1 MTSTASPVIRRF
13 SVTGYSILVVALA
26 CVSAFLI
33 TTFRS
38 GMDILGVNVEYVWL
52 IWGMCVIAL
61 IIAVFTLHFSQ
72 KKSIG
77 EEHEQ
82 YLPQKIIGRD
92 KQLDKKK
99 TTSTENHRIILQHL
113 HYALHQQHDR
123 LWNFKVHILLI
134 TGSVSDVER
143 LAPGLTNQLWQEDS
157 GTLLLWGGDPAS
169 QTDEN
174 WLIALKRL
182 RRRPADA
189 IIWVTSAADQLNDI
203 GGLPTTAQ
211 PSSAAMDATAH
222 ALSARC
228 NMLGW
233 RLPLF
238 VWSLHIRAGKQS
250 GRITQAVGFQTSTT
264 NNHDALLAA
273 LAADLIAQGTQ
284 QVAGSPQNHF
294 LLSLADQLARVPESI
309 TTLLSPL
316 QSVHRSLP
324 LAGMVFSPQ
333 SEGTALT
340 VPHHWIRD
348 NRWDA
353 LPASSNELPAH
364 LRPSRYGMQ
373 WNRILAAAACVLVV
387 LWGVGMLVSFA
398 ANRSIIGDA
407 VQVTENASDSS
418 QSLKQRLAAMGVLQ
432 DTIVQLQ
439 YRQEHGTPWYSRLG
453 LNQNEELLS
462 ALWPRY
468 RQAALPLLRDAAAL
482 QLTDALKAY
491 AALPPDSPLR
501 ETQSKQAY
509 TQLRLYLM
517 LTRPERIDPSWFSQT
532 LMQNWT
538 QRQGVDKAY
547 WQGAGSPLLAFYADN
562 LNAHPEWALKADP
575 ELVRQVR
582 ALLVR
587 QMGVT
592 NSESRQ
598 YQRVLAQV
606 AHQYADMRLA
616 DMTGDT
622 DAGRLFTTDEV
633 VPGMFTRQA
642 WEDGVK
648 PAIEKVARDRR
659 EEMDWVLSDAP
670 PPAGD
675 ASSPEAL
682 EARLTSRYF
691 ADYSAAW
698 LNFLNSL
705 RLQPA
710 PTLSDAIDQLTLM
723 ADVRQSPLVA
733 LMNTLSVQGR
743 TGQSGD
749 AIADSLVKSAQNL
762 LSREK
767 RPVIDQNS
775 GPSGPLDATFG
786 PLLALTDSQGSSSM
800 SLRTFLTRMTQVRL
814 RLQQVTN
821 AADPQAMT
829 QTLAQTVFQGK
840 TVDLT
845 DTRDYG
851 SLVAAGLG
859 QEWSGFGQTVF
870 VRPMEQAWQQVL
882 MPAAGSLN
890 AQWQQA
896 VVNEWNSAFGGRY
909 PFKNVSSEV
918 SLPLLAKYLNVENG
932 RITRFLQSRLSG
944 VLHREGTRWIPD
956 SINAQGLT
964 FNPAFLQA
972 LNQLSRISDVVFTNG
987 EAGLHFELRPG
998 TAADVMQTDL
1008 IIDNQK
1014 LTYMNQQPV
1023 WKRFTWPADTEA
1035 PGASLSWIS
1044 TKAGTRQYGDMPGSW
1059 GLIRLLD
1066 KAQVSANPGIS
1077 SSWQLT
1083 WQAPDGR
1090 PLNYILRTEAGEG
1103 PLALLKLRNFT
1114 LPADI
1119 FIISDTPDVP
1129 DETFVSEED
1138 S

>member
-1 MTSTASPVIRRF
+1 MKAVEDTVWRGNWGRFGLTIIITA
-13 SVTGYSILVVALA
+13 VVA
-26 CVSAFLI
+26 
-33 TTFRS
+33 
-38 GMDILGVNVEYVWL
+38 WL
-52 IWGMCVIAL
+52 IWNYGERIGLDTSGLKWLGFAGTMILVLFIRHGGIVRQAIQERWHRLQAKRKNVLPADEGRVIQTAARNVTVDTIRL
-61 IIAVFTLHFSQ
+61 AMRNLY
-72 KKSIG
+72 G
-77 EEHEQ
+77 
-82 YLPQKIIGRD
+82 
-92 KQLDKKK
+92 
-99 TTSTENHRIILQHL
+99 
-113 HYALHQQHDR
+113 R
-123 LWNFKVHILLI
+123 LWGRKTRILLI
-134 TGSVSDVER
+134 TGTAAEVEQ
-143 LAPGLTNQLWQEDS
+143 LTPGLPGQLWREDS
-157 GTLLLWGGDPAS
+157 GTLLLWGGDLNTPADS
-169 QTDEN
+169 A
-174 WLIALKRL
+174 WLTALRKL
-182 RRRPADA
+182 RRRPVDGLV
-189 IIWVTSAADQLNDI
+189 WVTSGIEQLSTP
-203 GGLPTTAQ
+203 GLEQ
-211 PSSAAMDATAH
+211 PLPMPSESTMDSLAH
-222 ALSARC
+222 AISIRMGA
-228 NMLGW
+228 LGW
-233 RLPLF
+233 KLPLY
-238 VWSLHIRAGKQS
+238 VWSLHPRAGKQQ
-250 GRITQAVGFQTSTT
+250 GRITQALGCQLPEIS
-264 NNHDALLAA
+264 NADALLEE
-273 LAADLIAQGTQ
+273 LTGRLISQGLQ
-284 QVAGSPQNHF
+284 QVAGNPQHHF
-294 LLSLADQLARVPESI
+294 LLGLAGQLSRNPESVTAMI
-309 TTLLSPL
+309 SAFRTP
-316 QSVHRSLP
+316 HRPLP
-324 LAGMVFSPQ
+324 LAGLIFSAP
-333 SEGTALT
+333 SGKVEGGI
-340 VPHHWIRD
+340 PHRWIRD

-364 LRPSRYGMQ
+364 LRPSRSGLQ
-373 WNRILAAAACVLVV
+373 WSRIFAAAACALVV
-387 LWGVGMLVSFA
+387 LWGAGMLVSFA
-398 ANRSIIGDA
+398 ANRSIISDA
-407 VQVTENASDSS
+407 VQVTENASDKS
-418 QSLKQRLAAMGVLQ
+418 QSLKQRLVALGVLQ
-432 DTIVQLQ
+432 DTIGQLQ

-453 LNQNEELLS
+453 LSQNEELLS

-468 RQAALPLLRDAAAL
+468 REAALPLLRDAAAL

-491 AALPPDSPLR
+491 ALLEPDSPLR

-517 LTRPERIDPSWFSQT
+517 LTRPERMDAGWFTQA
-532 LMQNWT
+532 LMQHWT
-538 QRQGVDKAY
+538 QWQGVEKAY
-547 WQGAGSPLLAFYADN
+547 WQGAGGPLFAFYAEN

-575 ELVRQVR
+575 ELVGQVR

-598 YQRVLAQV
+598 YQRVLSQV
-606 AHQYADMRLA
+606 THQYADMRLA

-622 DAGRLFTTDEV
+622 DAGRLFTTHEV

-648 PAIEKVARDRR
+648 PAIEKVARERR

-682 EARLTSRYF
+682 EARLSSRYF

-710 PTLSDAIDQLTLM
+710 TTLSDAIDQLTLM

-733 LMNTLSVQGR
+733 LMNTLNVQGR
-743 TGQSGD
+743 TAQSGG
-749 AIADSLVKSAQNL
+749 AIGDSLVKSAQNL
-762 LSREK
+762 FNREK
-767 RPVIDQNS
+767 LPAIDQNS

-786 PLLALTDSQGSSSM
+786 PLLALADSQGSSNM
-800 SLRTFLTRMTQVRL
+800 NLRTFLTRVTQVRL

-918 SLPLLAKYLNVENG
+918 SLPLLAKYLNADNG

-944 VLHREGTRWIPD
+944 VLHREGTRWVPD

-972 LNQLSRISDVVFTNG
+972 LNQLSRISDVVFTRG

-1008 IIDNQK
+1008 IIDSQK

-1059 GLIRLLD
+1059 GLVRLLD

-1077 SSWQLT
+1077 SSWRLT

-1138 S
+1138 

>member
-1 MTSTASPVIRRF
+1 MNTGDSAWRGDWGRLGFSALLAGGIAWGIWHLCDQMELHTPLHKGLVIAGVLILLMLLRHGKTITLAIKQGWYRFQLKHKNVLPVDEGRVERTAPCNVTVETIRDAMRNLYGRRWGRKARILL
-13 SVTGYSILVVALA
+13 VTGTVAE
-26 CVSAFLI
+26 VELI
-33 TTFRS
+33 T
-38 GMDILGVNVEYVWL
+38 
-52 IWGMCVIAL
+52 
-61 IIAVFTLHFSQ
+61 
-72 KKSIG
+72 
-77 EEHEQ
+77 
-82 YLPQKIIGRD
+82 
-92 KQLDKKK
+92 
-99 TTSTENHRIILQHL
+99 
-113 HYALHQQHDR
+113 
-123 LWNFKVHILLI
+123 
-134 TGSVSDVER
+134 
-143 LAPGLTNQLWQEDS
+143 PGLTAQLWQEDR
-157 GTLLLWGGDPAS
+157 GTLLLWGGDLSRP
-169 QTDEN
+169 TDTA
-174 WLIALKRL
+174 WLMALRKL
-182 RRRPADA
+182 RRRPVDGLVW
-189 IIWVTSAADQLNDI
+189 ITSDFDQFSEPGTVKPLPVTSDSFMDSISHAIRAR
-203 GGLPTTAQ
+203 
-211 PSSAAMDATAH
+211 MDA
-222 ALSARC
+222 
-228 NMLGW
+228 LGW
-233 RLPLF
+233 KLPLY
-238 VWSLHIRAGKQS
+238 VWSLHPRNGEPE
-250 GRITQAVGFQTSTT
+250 GRIVQATGLLLPAGCHIEELTEKLSALTPELISQGLQQICGEIKHNFLLKLADQLLREPEKITAPLSMMLNPFSPLPFAGLVFSQPSADAERAARHHWRMDKCWDVLPESVQTLPAGLRPHKPGIPWRKVVAPCVSLAMVGWVAWISIAYVT
-264 NNHDALLAA
+264 NHRQIADVNAHAA
-273 LAADLIAQGTQ
+273 LAAKPNQ
-284 QVAGSPQNHF
+284 SPEQRMKA
-294 LLSLADQLARVPESI
+294 LAE
-309 TTLLSPL
+309 
-316 QSVHRSLP
+316 
-324 LAGMVFSPQ
+324 
-333 SEGTALT
+333 
-340 VPHHWIRD
+340 
-348 NRWDA
+348 
-353 LPASSNELPAH
+353 
-364 LRPSRYGMQ
+364 
-373 WNRILAAAACVLVV
+373 
-387 LWGVGMLVSFA
+387 
-398 ANRSIIGDA
+398 
-407 VQVTENASDSS
+407 
-418 QSLKQRLAAMGVLQ
+418 LQ
-432 DTIVQLQ
+432 DTLARLQ
-439 YRQEHGTPWYSRLG
+439 YRSEHGVPWYERAG
-453 LNQNEELLS
+453 LSQNDELLS
-462 ALWPRY
+462 ALWPPY
-468 RQAALPLLRDAAAL
+468 RKAALPLLRDAAAL

-491 AALPPDSPLR
+491 ASLPPDSPLR

-517 LTRPERIDPSWFSQT
+517 LTRPERMDPSWFSQA

-547 WQGAGSPLLAFYADN
+547 WQGAGSPLLTFYADN

-575 ELVRQVR
+575 ELVGQVR

-598 YQRVLAQV
+598 YQRVLSEV
-606 AHQYADMRLA
+606 KHQYADMRLA

-648 PAIEKVARDRR
+648 PAIEKVARERR

-670 PPAGD
+670 PSAGD

-733 LMNTLSVQGR
+733 LMNTLNVQGR
-743 TGQSGD
+743 TAQSGG
-749 AIADSLVKSAQNL
+749 AIGDSLVKSAQNL
-762 LSREK
+762 FNREK
-767 RPVIDQNS
+767 LPAIDQNS

-800 SLRTFLTRMTQVRL
+800 SLRTFLTRVTQVRL

-859 QEWSGFGQTVF
+859 QEWSGFGQAMF

-890 AQWQQA
+890 AQWQRA

-972 LNQLSRISDVVFTNG
+972 LNQLSRISDVVFTRG

-1008 IIDNQK
+1008 IIDSQK

-1035 PGASLSWIS
+1035 PGASL
-1044 TKAGTRQYGDMPGSW
+1044 
-1059 GLIRLLD
+1059 
-1066 KAQVSANPGIS
+1066 
-1077 SSWQLT
+1077 
-1083 WQAPDGR
+1083 
-1090 PLNYILRTEAGEG
+1090 
-1103 PLALLKLRNFT
+1103 
-1114 LPADI
+1114 
-1119 FIISDTPDVP
+1119 
-1129 DETFVSEED
+1129 
-1138 S
+1138 

>member
-1 MTSTASPVIRRF
+1 MKRPDNFIFGRL
-13 SVTGYSILVVALA
+13 GKIGLA
-26 CVSAFLI
+26 IAGIVLIWLIINKFGNYAGIYTTNNRLLTLLIICCGIAFL
-33 TTFRS
+33 
-38 GMDILGVNVEYVWL
+38 
-52 IWGMCVIAL
+52 C
-61 IIAVFTLHFSQ
+61 
-72 KKSIG
+72 
-77 EEHEQ
+77 
-82 YLPQKIIGRD
+82 YLPLMAKGI
-92 KQLDKKK
+92 KLAY
-99 TTSTENHRIILQHL
+99 HRHL
-113 HYALHQQHDR
+113 SKEINVLPSNESR
-123 LWNFKVHILLI
+123 LVKVLPRHNTVDELKLTLRRQYGFRWKRKVRILLI
-134 TGSVSDVER
+134 TGSVADVEG
-143 LAPGLTNQLWQEDS
+143 LTPGLTNQFWQEDG
-157 GTLLLWGGDPAS
+157 GTLLLWGGDPGSA
-169 QTDEN
+169 TDEN

-189 IIWVTSAADQLNDI
+189 IIWVTSTADQLIDI
-203 GGLPTTAQ
+203 AGLSIAAQ
-211 PSSAAMDATAH
+211 PSIAALDVTAH
-222 ALSARC
+222 ALSSRC
-228 NMLGW
+228 NTLGW

-238 VWSLHIRAGKQS
+238 VWSLHPRAGEQS
-250 GRITQAVGFQTSTT
+250 GRITQAVGFQTSPTSKNDT
-264 NNHDALLAA
+264 ILAELAA
-273 LAADLIAQGTQ
+273 SLITQGTQ
-284 QVAGSPQNHF
+284 QAAGSPQYHF
-294 LLSLADQLARVPESI
+294 LLSLADQLVHVPESI
-309 TTLLSPL
+309 TALLSPL
-316 QSVHRSLP
+316 QNFHQSLP
-324 LAGMVFSPQ
+324 LAGMVFSPK
-333 SEGTALT
+333 SEGMAHT
-340 VPHHWIRD
+340 VPHHWRRD

-364 LRPSRYGMQ
+364 LRPSRSGLQ
-373 WNRILAAAACVLVV
+373 WSRILTAAACALVI
-387 LWGVGMLVSFA
+387 LWGSGMLVSFA
-398 ANRSIIGDA
+398 ANRSIISEA
-407 VQVTENASDSS
+407 VQVAENASDSS
-418 QSLKQRLAAMGVLQ
+418 QSLKQRLAALGVLQ
-432 DTIVQLQ
+432 DTIGQLQ

-453 LNQNEELLS
+453 LSQNEELLS

-468 RQAALPLLRDAAAL
+468 REAALPLLRDAAAL

-491 AALPPDSPLR
+491 AAFPPDSPLR

-517 LTRPERIDPSWFSQT
+517 LTRPERMDPSWFSQT

-538 QRQGVDKAY
+538 QRQGLDKAY
-547 WQGAGSPLLAFYADN
+547 WQGAGSPLFAFYAEN
-562 LNAHPEWALKADP
+562 LSAHPDWALKADP
-575 ELVRQVR
+575 ELVGQVR

-598 YQRVLAQV
+598 YQRMLSEVT
-606 AHQYADMRLA
+606 HQYADMRLA

-622 DAGRLFTTDEV
+622 DAGRLFTTHEV

-648 PAIEKVARDRR
+648 PAIEKVARERR
-659 EEMDWVLSDAP
+659 DEMDWVLSDAP

-691 ADYSAAW
+691 ADFSAAW

-733 LMNTLSVQGR
+733 LMNTLNVQGR
-743 TGQSGD
+743 TAQSGG
-749 AIADSLVKSAQNL
+749 AIGDSLVKSAQNL
-762 LSREK
+762 FNREK
-767 RPVIDQNS
+767 LPAIDQNS

-786 PLLALTDSQGSSSM
+786 PLLALTDSQGSSNM
-800 SLRTFLTRMTQVRL
+800 NLRTFLTRVTQVRL

-918 SLPLLAKYLNVENG
+918 SLPLLAKYLNADNG

-944 VLHREGTRWIPD
+944 VLHREGTRWVPD

-972 LNQLSRISDVVFTNG
+972 LNQLSRISDVVFTSG

-1008 IIDNQK
+1008 IIDSQK

-1044 TKAGTRQYGDMPGSW
+1044 TKAGTRQYGDMPGTW

-1066 KAQVSANPGIS
+1066 KAQVSANSGIS

-1114 LPADI
+1114 LPGDI
-1119 FIISDTPDVP
+1119 FIISDTPDMP

-1138 S
+1138 

>member
-1 MTSTASPVIRRF
+1 MKRPDNFIFGRL
-13 SVTGYSILVVALA
+13 GKIGLA
-26 CVSAFLI
+26 IAGIVLIWLIINQLGNYAGIDTIKNRLLTLLIICCGIAFL
-33 TTFRS
+33 
-38 GMDILGVNVEYVWL
+38 
-52 IWGMCVIAL
+52 C
-61 IIAVFTLHFSQ
+61 
-72 KKSIG
+72 
-77 EEHEQ
+77 
-82 YLPQKIIGRD
+82 YLPLMAKGI
-92 KQLDKKK
+92 KQTYYRRSSKEIKVLPSNETRLVKVLPRHNTVDELKLTLRRQYGFRWKRK
-99 TTSTENHRIILQHL
+99 VRIL
-113 HYALHQQHDR
+113 
-123 LWNFKVHILLI
+123 FI
-134 TGSVSDVER
+134 TGSVADVEG
-143 LAPGLTNQLWQEDS
+143 LTPGLTNQLWQEDG

-169 QTDEN
+169 ETDEN

-182 RRRPADA
+182 RHRPADA
-189 IIWVTSAADQLNDI
+189 IIWVTSAADKLTDI
-203 GGLPTTAQ
+203 AGLSIAAQ
-211 PSSAAMDATAH
+211 PSSAALDVTAH
-222 ALSARC
+222 TLSTYC
-228 NMLGW
+228 NSLGW

-238 VWSLHIRAGKQS
+238 VWSMHPRAGEQS

-264 NNHDALLAA
+264 RKNDTILAELAA
-273 LAADLIAQGTQ
+273 SLIMQGTQ
-284 QVAGSPQNHF
+284 QAAGSPQHHF
-294 LLSLADQLARVPESI
+294 LLSLADQLVHVPESI
-309 TTLLSPL
+309 TALLSPL
-316 QSVHRSLP
+316 QNFHQSLP

-333 SEGTALT
+333 SEGTAHT
-340 VPHHWIRD
+340 VPHHWRRD

-364 LRPSRYGMQ
+364 LRPSCSGLQ
-373 WNRILAAAACVLVV
+373 WSRILTAAACALVI
-387 LWGVGMLVSFA
+387 LWGAGMLVSFA
-398 ANRSIIGDA
+398 ANRSIISEA
-407 VQVTENASDSS
+407 AQVAENDSDSS
-418 QSLKQRLAAMGVLQ
+418 QSLKQRLAAMGMLQ
-432 DTIVQLQ
+432 DTIEQLQ

-453 LNQNEELLS
+453 LSQNEELLS

-468 RQAALPLLRDAAAL
+468 REAALPLLRDAAAL
-482 QLTDALKAY
+482 QFTDALKTY
-491 AALPPDSPLR
+491 AALPPDSPQR
-501 ETQSKQAY
+501 ERQSKQAY

-517 LTRPERIDPSWFSQT
+517 LTRPERMDPSWFSQT

-538 QRQGVDKAY
+538 QRKGLDKAY
-547 WQGAGSPLLAFYADN
+547 WQGTGSPLFAFYAEN

-575 ELVRQVR
+575 ELVGQVR

-598 YQRVLAQV
+598 YQRVLSQV
-606 AHQYADMRLA
+606 THQYADMRLA

-622 DAGRLFTTDEV
+622 DAGRLFTTHEV

-648 PAIEKVARDRR
+648 PAIEKVARERR

-682 EARLTSRYF
+682 EARLSSRYF

-710 PTLSDAIDQLTLM
+710 TTLSDAIDQLTLM

-733 LMNTLSVQGR
+733 LMNTLNVQGR
-743 TGQSGD
+743 TAQSGG
-749 AIADSLVKSAQNL
+749 AIGDSLVKSAQNL
-762 LSREK
+762 FNREK
-767 RPVIDQNS
+767 LPAIDQNS

-800 SLRTFLTRMTQVRL
+800 NLRTFLTRVTQVRL

-918 SLPLLAKYLNVENG
+918 SLPLLAKYLNADNG

-944 VLHREGTRWIPD
+944 VLHREGSRWVPD

-972 LNQLSRISDVVFTNG
+972 LNQLSRISDVVFTSG

-1008 IIDNQK
+1008 IIDSQK

-1114 LPADI
+1114 LPGDI

-1138 S
+1138 

>member
-1 MTSTASPVIRRF
+1 M
-13 SVTGYSILVVALA
+13 
-26 CVSAFLI
+26 
-33 TTFRS
+33 
-38 GMDILGVNVEYVWL
+38 
-52 IWGMCVIAL
+52 
-61 IIAVFTLHFSQ
+61 
-72 KKSIG
+72 
-77 EEHEQ
+77 
-82 YLPQKIIGRD
+82 
-92 KQLDKKK
+92 
-99 TTSTENHRIILQHL
+99 
-113 HYALHQQHDR
+113 
-123 LWNFKVHILLI
+123 
-134 TGSVSDVER
+134 SDVER

-211 PSSAAMDATAH
+211 PSSAAIDATAH

-238 VWSLHIRAGKQS
+238 VWSLHTRAGKQS

-387 LWGVGMLVSFA
+387 LWGAGMLVSFA

-432 DTIVQLQ
+432 DTIGQLQ

-462 ALWPRY
+462 ALWPHY

-517 LTRPERIDPSWFSQT
+517 LTRPERMDPSWFSQA

-538 QRQGVDKAY
+538 QRQSLDQAY
-547 WQGAGSPLLAFYADN
+547 WQGAGSPLLAFYAEN
-562 LNAHPEWALKADP
+562 FNAHPEWALKADP

-587 QMGVT
+587 QVGVT
-592 NSESRQ
+592 NSETRQ

-606 AHQYADMRLA
+606 THQYADMRLG

-648 PAIEKVARDRR
+648 PAIEKVARERR

-733 LMNTLSVQGR
+733 LMNTLNVQGR

-767 RPVIDQNS
+767 RPAIDQNS

-786 PLLALTDSQGSSSM
+786 PLLALTDNQGSSSM
-800 SLRTFLTRMTQVRL
+800 SLR
-814 RLQQVTN
+814 
-821 AADPQAMT
+821 
-829 QTLAQTVFQGK
+829 
-840 TVDLT
+840 
-845 DTRDYG
+845 
-851 SLVAAGLG
+851 
-859 QEWSGFGQTVF
+859 
-870 VRPMEQAWQQVL
+870 
-882 MPAAGSLN
+882 
-890 AQWQQA
+890 
-896 VVNEWNSAFGGRY
+896 
-909 PFKNVSSEV
+909 
-918 SLPLLAKYLNVENG
+918 
-932 RITRFLQSRLSG
+932 
-944 VLHREGTRWIPD
+944 
-956 SINAQGLT
+956 
-964 FNPAFLQA
+964 
-972 LNQLSRISDVVFTNG
+972 
-987 EAGLHFELRPG
+987 
-998 TAADVMQTDL
+998 
-1008 IIDNQK
+1008 
-1014 LTYMNQQPV
+1014 
-1023 WKRFTWPADTEA
+1023 
-1035 PGASLSWIS
+1035 
-1044 TKAGTRQYGDMPGSW
+1044 
-1059 GLIRLLD
+1059 
-1066 KAQVSANPGIS
+1066 
-1077 SSWQLT
+1077 
-1083 WQAPDGR
+1083 
-1090 PLNYILRTEAGEG
+1090 
-1103 PLALLKLRNFT
+1103 
-1114 LPADI
+1114 
-1119 FIISDTPDVP
+1119 
-1129 DETFVSEED
+1129 
-1138 S
+1138 

>member
-1 MTSTASPVIRRF
+1 
-13 SVTGYSILVVALA
+13 
-26 CVSAFLI
+26 
-33 TTFRS
+33 
-38 GMDILGVNVEYVWL
+38 MDILGVNVEYVWL
-52 IWGMCVIAL
+52 IWAVCVITL

-77 EEHEQ
+77 EEQEQ
-82 YLPQKIIGRD
+82 YLPQKIIGHD

-99 TTSTENHRIILQHL
+99 TTSTENRRIILQHL
-113 HYALHQQHDR
+113 RYALRQQHGR
-123 LWNFKVHILLI
+123 LWNYKVHILLI
-134 TGSVSDVER
+134 TGSVPDVER
-143 LAPGLTNQLWQEDS
+143 LTPGLTNQLWQEDS

-169 QTDEN
+169 QTDET
-174 WLIALKRL
+174 WLMALKRL

-189 IIWVTSAADQLNDI
+189 IIWVTSAADQLTDI
-203 GGLPTTAQ
+203 AGFPIAAQ
-211 PSSAAMDATAH
+211 PSGAAMDATAH
-222 ALSARC
+222 ALSALC
-228 NMLGW
+228 NTLGW

-238 VWSLHIRAGKQS
+238 VWSLHTRAGKQS

-264 NNHDALLAA
+264 NKHDALLAA

-284 QVAGSPQNHF
+284 QVAGSPQHHF

-309 TTLLSPL
+309 TALLFPL
-316 QSVHRSLP
+316 QKVHGSLP

-333 SEGTALT
+333 SEDTAGTI
-340 VPHHWIRD
+340 PHHWRRD

-364 LRPSRYGMQ
+364 LRPLRSGLHWSR
-373 WNRILAAAACVLVV
+373 ISAAAACALVV
-387 LWGVGMLVSFA
+387 LWGAGMLVSFA
-398 ANRSIIGDA
+398 ASRSVISDA
-407 VQVTENASDSS
+407 VTVAENASDSS
-418 QSLKQRLAAMGVLQ
+418 QSLKQRLAALGVFQ
-432 DTIVQLQ
+432 NTIGQLQ
-439 YRQEHGTPWYSRLG
+439 YRQEHGMPWYSRLG
-453 LNQNEELLS
+453 LSQNEELLS

-468 RQAALPLLRDAAAL
+468 REAALPLLRDAAAL

-491 AALPPDSPLR
+491 AALAPDSPLR

-517 LTRPERIDPSWFSQT
+517 LTRPERMDAGWFSQT

-538 QRQGVDKAY
+538 QRQGLDNAY
-547 WQGAGSPLLAFYADN
+547 WQGTGSPLLAFYAEN

-582 ALLVR
+582 TLLVR

-598 YQRVLAQV
+598 YQRVLSQV
-606 AHQYADMRLA
+606 ARQYADMRLA

-648 PAIEKVARDRR
+648 PAIEKVARERR

-691 ADYSAAW
+691 SDYSAAW

-767 RPVIDQNS
+767 RPAIDQNS

-800 SLRTFLTRMTQVRL
+800 SLRTFLTRVTQVRL

-890 AQWQQA
+890 TQWQQA

-918 SLPLLAKYLNVENG
+918 SLPLLAKYLNADNG

-944 VLHREGTRWIPD
+944 VLHREGTRWVPD

-972 LNQLSRISDVVFTNG
+972 LNQLSRISDVVFTSE
-987 EAGLHFELRPG
+987 EAGLNFELRPG

-1008 IIDNQK
+1008 IIDSQK

-1066 KAQVSANPGIS
+1066 KAQISANPGIS
-1077 SSWQLT
+1077 SSWRLT
-1083 WQAPDGR
+1083 WQAPDAR

-1119 FIISDTPDVP
+1119 FIISDAPDVP

>member
-1 MTSTASPVIRRF
+1 MEKGNSIWRGNWGGISI
-13 SVTGYSILVVALA
+13 SVLIAAVVALIIWVMGDA
-26 CVSAFLI
+26 VGLNSTGLK
-33 TTFRS
+33 
-38 GMDILGVNVEYVWL
+38 ILGFALATVLLLL
-52 IWGMCVIAL
+52 ISHGNSIAL
-61 IIAVFTLHFSQ
+61 TLKQQWSRFQ
-72 KKSIG
+72 AKRENI
-77 EEHEQ
+77 
-82 YLPQKIIGRD
+82 LPADENRLQQTAPRNVTANTIRQAMRDLYGLSWGR
-92 KQLDKKK
+92 K
-99 TTSTENHRIILQHL
+99 TR
-113 HYALHQQHDR
+113 
-123 LWNFKVHILLI
+123 ILLI
-134 TGSVSDVER
+134 TGTVSDVEQ
-143 LAPGLTNQLWQEDS
+143 LIPGLTDQLWQEDR
-157 GTLLLWGGDPAS
+157 GTLLLWGGDLSTPGDRAWF
-169 QTDEN
+169 E
-174 WLIALKRL
+174 ALRKL
-182 RRRPADA
+182 RRRPVDGLV
-189 IIWVTSAADQLNDI
+189 WVTSAFDQLSSPELETPLPVPSESTMNSMSHAISARMNVLGWKIPLYVWSLHPRAGKPEGRIVQAAGCLLPPECGVQGLSEQLAVLQRELTSRGLQQIYGEVKHNFLLALADQLNRD
-203 GGLPTTAQ
+203 
-211 PSSAAMDATAH
+211 
-222 ALSARC
+222 
-228 NMLGW
+228 
-233 RLPLF
+233 
-238 VWSLHIRAGKQS
+238 
-250 GRITQAVGFQTSTT
+250 
-264 NNHDALLAA
+264 
-273 LAADLIAQGTQ
+273 
-284 QVAGSPQNHF
+284 
-294 LLSLADQLARVPESI
+294 PESI
-309 TTLLSPL
+309 TTPLSVMFNPRCSLL
-316 QSVHRSLP
+316 
-324 LAGMVFSPQ
+324 LAGVVFSQP
-333 SEGTALT
+333 SVRAEHAL
-340 VPHHWIRD
+340 PHHWVQD
-348 NRWDA
+348 KRWEV
-353 LPASSNELPAH
+353 LPVSFYDQPVH
-364 LRPSRYGMQ
+364 LRALRSGLPWKR
-373 WNRILAAAACVLVV
+373 VLVTTAYAVMV
-387 LWGVGMLVSFA
+387 LWTVGMLFSYA
-398 ANRSIIGDA
+398 NNRSIIVNAG
-407 VQVTENASDSS
+407 QVSRDTANNL
-418 QSLKQRLAAMGVLQ
+418 QSLTDRLGALGKLQ
-432 DTIVQLQ
+432 DVIGQLQ
-439 YRQEHGTPWYSRLG
+439 YHEETGASWYSRLG
-453 LNQNEELLS
+453 LNKNEDLL
-462 ALWPRY
+462 ATLWPQY
-468 RQAALPLLRDAAAL
+468 GHAAFLLLRDAAAAH
-482 QLTDALKAY
+482 LTTKLEAF
-491 AALPPDSPLR
+491 AALSPDSPLR
-501 ETQSKQAY
+501 ESQAKQAY
-509 TQLRLYLM
+509 AQLKLYLM
-517 LTRPERIDPSWFSQT
+517 LARPEHMDAAWFSHA
-532 LMQNWT
+532 LMQEWPH
-538 QRQGVDKAY
+538 RKAVEDAY
-547 WQGAGSPLLAFYADN
+547 WQGAGEPLLKFLAGSMPE
-562 LNAHPEWALKADP
+562 HPSWAMQSDDKLIG
-575 ELVRQVR
+575 QVR

-587 QMGVT
+587 QMGVS

-598 YQRVLAQV
+598 YQRVLNQV
-606 AHQYADMRLA
+606 ARQYADMHLA

-648 PAIEKVARDRR
+648 PAIEKVARERR

-691 ADYSAAW
+691 SDYSAAW

-767 RPVIDQNS
+767 RPAIDQNS
-775 GPSGPLDATFG
+775 GPGGPLDATFG
-786 PLLALTDSQGSSSM
+786 PLLALMDNQGSSSM
-800 SLRTFLTRMTQVRL
+800 SLRTFLTRVTQVRL

-882 MPAAGSLN
+882 RPAAESLN
-890 AQWQQA
+890 ARWQQA

-918 SLPLLAKYLNVENG
+918 SLPLLAKYLNADNG

-944 VLHREGTRWIPD
+944 VLHREGTRWVPD

-964 FNPAFLQA
+964 FNPAFLKA
-972 LNQLSRISDVVFTNG
+972 MNQLSRISDVVFTRG

-1008 IIDNQK
+1008 IIDSQK

-1114 LPADI
+1114 LPNDI